1 MNKFFSLNIFFTV
14 ILLTFFSSKE
24 ISVSKN
30 LIPEIKEDH
39 SSNVN
44 PPDSN
49 IFDKNPEWTEQKL
62 SSMTLRE
69 KIAQMIISNSD
80 GYALD
85 ESSAEFQRIKN
96 LIISEKI
103 GGLIFFKGN
112 SLQEAELINKFQSI
126 SETPLLISADFERG
140 TKMRLEDGSL
150 FPSNMALGATRN
162 PELAY
167 LMGLQIA
174 KECKAIGVGQ
184 NYAPVADVNNNSLNP
199 IINVR
204 SYGEDPELVSVMA
217 NNLIKGLQD
226 GNIIATAKHF
236 PGHGDTDID
245 SHSDLPVLNFSR
257 ERLDNLEL
265 IPFKSAIKNNVMSVM
280 IAHLSL
286 PSLDNEANVP
296 ASLSKNIIDGLLINE
311 MKFKGL
317 VVTDALNMAGVV
329 KHFSAEEVAL
339 RCVNAGVDL
348 ILMPQGESKSISA
361 IEQAVNG
368 GSITEERINTS
379 VRKILNAKYWLK
391 LNENKLTDL
400 NSVSSIVNSDDA
412 KKLSRRIAD
421 ESLTLVKNSNNFVPF
436 VNSASQSCLLLSLNN
451 GNEKA
456 NSDYFLAKFSENNKF
471 SSTSYYDLTGDINN
485 SEEILQDAEKYDVII
500 IPIYAKVK
508 IKTGTVGLPESQLS
522 LINSIVSKGKKVLVI
537 SFGNPYL
544 IQGFPDV
551 DAYICAYADAES
563 SIEASVDSFYGTIKF
578 KGKLPVT
585 ISDQF
590 KFGDGITN

>member
-1 MNKFFSLNIFFTV
+1 MHKIFSINVFAAV
-14 ILLTFFSSKE
+14 VLLSLFSSKE
-24 ISVSKN
+24 ISISNIMSTDFNSNKTVKKN
-30 LIPEIKEDH
+30 L
-39 SSNVN
+39 NYG
-44 PPDSN
+44 
-49 IFDKNPEWTEQKL
+49 IFDKTTEWTEQKL

-80 GYALD
+80 GYVLD
-85 ESSAEFQRIKN
+85 ESSAEFQRIQN
-96 LIISEKI
+96 LIVNEKI

-112 SLQEAELINKFQSI
+112 SGQEAGLINKFQSM

-140 TKMRLEDGSL
+140 TRMRLDDGSL

-167 LMGLQIA
+167 RMGLQIA

-184 NYAPVADVNNNSLNP
+184 NYAPVTDVNNNSLNP

-204 SYGEDPELVSVMA
+204 SYGEDPELVSSMA
-217 NNLIKGLQD
+217 DMLIKGLQD

-245 SHSDLPVLNFSR
+245 SHSDLPVLNFSK

-265 IPFKSAIKNNVMSVM
+265 IPFKSAIKSNVMSVM

-286 PSLDNEANVP
+286 PALDNEVNVP

-311 MKFKGL
+311 LNFKGL

-348 ILMPQGESKSISA
+348 ILMPQGESVSISA
-361 IEQAVNG
+361 IEQAVNS
-368 GSITEERINTS
+368 GSISEERINTS
-379 VRKILNAKYWLK
+379 VRKILNAKNWLK
-391 LNENKLTDL
+391 LNENKLTDV
-400 NSVSSIVNSDDA
+400 SKVSSIVNSDEA
-412 KKLSRRIAD
+412 NRISRQIAD
-421 ESLTLVKNSNNFVPF
+421 ESLTLVKNNNSTVPF
-436 VNSASQSCLLLSLNN
+436 SNAASQSCLIISLNN

-456 NSDYFLAKFSENNKF
+456 NSDYFLRRFNEKNKF
-471 SSTSYYDLTGDINN
+471 NSTSYYDLTGDIVN
-485 SEEILQDAEKYDVII
+485 SDEILLDADNYDVII

-508 IKTGTVGLPESQLS
+508 IKTGTVGLPDSQIS
-522 LINSIVSKGKKVLVI
+522 LISSLASKGKKVVVI

-544 IQGFPDV
+544 IQGFPDI
-551 DAYICAYADAES
+551 DSYICAYADAES
-563 SIEASVDSFYGTIKF
+563 SIDAGIDSFYGTIKF

-585 ISDQF
+585 ISSQF
-590 KFGDGITN
+590 KFGDGISN